1 MVAGA
6 RPGGRHGEAGSSF
19 GDVLSLVRAN
29 AANSRADL
37 ARVTGLSRSTASQ
50 RVDAL
55 IELGLIVETGDGE
68 STGGRRP
75 TMLVF
80 AAEAGLMLA
89 ADFGASHCRLGIT
102 DRTGTLLV
110 QRESPIDI
118 ADGPE
123 RCLGFAI
130 DGFEKLL
137 ADLGRSAADVEGVG
151 VGLPGP
157 VEFAAGRVV
166 NPPIMPG
173 WHGVPVPPFFAERF
187 PGAPVLVDNDVNVM
201 ALGEYTAGGWSDA
214 VDDLLYVKVGTGI
227 GCGIVAGGQIHRGA
241 QGAAGDLGHVPVSD
255 SETRCHCGNIGCVEA
270 VASGAA
276 IAAALRDAGVDAGNT
291 ADVVALARAGHPV
304 AVPMVR
310 TAGRR
315 LGEVLAG
322 AVNFFNPSVIVLGG
336 GLDDVHEHL
345 IAGVREVIYRR
356 STALATHRLDIA
368 RSRLGREA
376 GVIGCATMAVEH
388 TYSPA
393 AVNARV
399 AELAE
404 RGR

>member
-6 RPGGRHGEAGSSF
+6 RPGGLGSSF
-19 GDVLSLVRAN
+19 GDVLALVRGDV
-29 AANSRADL
+29 ANSRSDL

-80 AAEAGLMLA
+80 AADAGLMLA
-89 ADFGASHCRLGIT
+89 ADFGATHCRLGVT
-102 DRTGTLLV
+102 DRRGTLLL
-110 QRESPIDI
+110 QREHAIDI

-123 RCLGFAI
+123 LCLSFAI
-130 DGFEKLL
+130 EGFEKLL
-137 ADLGRSAADVEGVG
+137 AELGRTTDDVEGIG
-151 VGLPGP
+151 IGLPGP

-173 WHGVPVPPFFAERF
+173 WHGVPMPPFFAERF
-187 PGAPVLVDNDVNVM
+187 PGVPVLVDNDVNVM
-201 ALGEYTAGGWSDA
+201 ALGEYTVGGWSDT

-255 SETRCHCGNIGCVEA
+255 SETRCHCGNVGCVEA

-276 IAAALRDAGVDAGNT
+276 IAAALRDAGIAADST
-291 ADVVALARAGHPV
+291 ADVVALARAGHPT

-310 TAGRR
+310 AAGRR

-336 GLDDVHEHL
+336 GLDGAHEHL
-345 IAGVREVIYRR
+345 IAGVREIIYRR

-368 RSRLGREA
+368 RSRLGATA
-376 GVIGCATMAVEH
+376 GVVGCATMALEH

-393 AVNARV
+393 AVNTLVERAR
-399 AELAE
+399 
-404 RGR
+404 